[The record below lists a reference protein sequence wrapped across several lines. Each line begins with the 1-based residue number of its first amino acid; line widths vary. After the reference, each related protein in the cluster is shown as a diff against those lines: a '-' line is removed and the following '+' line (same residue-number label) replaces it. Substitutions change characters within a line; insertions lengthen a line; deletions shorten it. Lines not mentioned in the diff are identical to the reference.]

1 MEESEDSDGSEF
13 EETKVLFMG
22 LDTHASNSVSDV
34 EGEVD
39 LRAELVSA
47 LEELKKCRKKNR
59 QTNLIICQLEIYF

>member
-13 EETKVLFMG
+13 EETEVLFMG
-22 LDTHASNSVSDV
+22 LDTQASNSDSDV

-47 LEELKKCRKKNR
+47 LEELEKCRKKNK
-59 QTNLIICQLEIYF
+59 QSNLIIS